1 MVGFEVIF
9 LLVLAFIWILV
20 AAIQDL
26 KYREVANWLNFSL
39 IIFALAFRF
48 FYSLFNSGGFG
59 FFIQGVV
66 GLGVFVIIAHIFYYS
81 RLFAGGD
88 AKLLM
93 ALGAILPFSGE
104 FYSNL
109 SIMLV
114 FLVLLLVTGSVY
126 GFIYGTALAVL
137 HGKKFSKEARKQ
149 LYKFR
154 KFFFVSCAFAVLWAF
169 IMIILGVN
177 EFLIL
182 SLIFILIPLFFIYGK
197 SIENSCLVKPVKTS
211 ELKEGDWLYEDF
223 QVKGKRI
230 KSSWEGLSIKD
241 INYLKKHTRGKK
253 ILIKYGIPFVPAFL
267 FAFILFIVL
276 LLMFPQFF
284 LFFGFN

>member
-1 MVGFEVIF
+1 MIGVEVIF

-93 ALGAILPFSGE
+93 ALGAILPFSNE

-114 FLVLLLVTGSVY
+114 FLVLLLTTGSVY
-126 GFIYGTALAVL
+126 GFIYGTTLAVL
-137 HGKKFSKEARKQ
+137 HSKSFYKEAKKQ
-149 LYKFR
+149 LYKF
-154 KFFFVSCAFAVLWAF
+154 KKLFFVSCVFAVLWF
-169 IMIILGVN
+169 LFMVIFNLP

-182 SLIFILIPLFFIYGK
+182 SLIFILIPLFFIFGK

-211 ELKEGDWLYEDF
+211 ELKEGDWLYEDLRI
-223 QVKGKRI
+223 KGRKI